1 MEMAIVVLVVV
12 EVLQHL
18 RIFVIIQN
26 DLPRL
31 VHSFNCIH
39 ILCGRYFIS
48 PPRSIFIPLLRFCRL
63 KPKCVIS
70 TKRVALEHAHMEKAV
85 RI

>member
-31 VHSFNCIH
+31 VHSFFMIFHVLTAYTFCVEGISSHPPSLH
-39 ILCGRYFIS
+39 IYPTS
-48 PPRSIFIPLLRFCRL
+48 PLL
-63 KPKCVIS
+63 
-70 TKRVALEHAHMEKAV
+70 
-85 RI
+85 